1 MSRCTGLIGVPL
13 FCIATLAIAQAPTR
27 AADPIFVRAQTL
39 VSDGNGVAGRAL
51 IDSVIAKTPPTSQLY
66 PQALFWRATLAANA
80 ADAESDYKHIVV
92 DYPLAPQ
99 AEDALLRLAQLE
111 LARGDRDGALNH
123 LQRIPRDYPRSKSL
137 ARASYWTARVLF
149 EKNDIPNAC
158 AANASAL
165 AQADVSEV
173 ELRNQIQYQG
183 QRCPAVAAV
192 ATTTAPAAPVP
203 TPVTSA
209 TATIPPAS
217 VTASTTSA
225 KAIPATS
232 TASTTPAKVTPAT
245 STASKPVV
253 PAVAVK
259 PEAIVTDSPKVRAP
273 SPVHKTIPI
282 AAVPRPKPPAEANDA
297 KPSIVDPSKAPKAVA
312 ESPKAPKA
320 VAENTEPKRNTP
332 VSRGNGYSVQVA
344 AYTHKAEADKLVSS
358 LTKRGYSARVDGS
371 VAPFRVR
378 IGRYTTER
386 DAEDALKKLKS
397 KHMDGFVVRAPER

>member
-1 MSRCTGLIGVPL
+1 MSRCTVFFGLPL
-13 FCIATLAIAQAPTR
+13 FCVATLAIAQAPSR
-27 AADPIFVRAQTL
+27 PADPIFVRAQAL

-158 AANASAL
+158 AANANAL
-165 AQADVSEV
+165 AQADVSEI

-183 QRCPAVAAV
+183 QRCPAAAAV
-192 ATTTAPAAPVP
+192 VTTTAPVAPATTAP
-203 TPVTSA
+203 T

-217 VTASTTSA
+217 GTASA
-225 KAIPATS
+225 
-232 TASTTPAKVTPAT
+232 TPAKTSPAI
-245 STASKPVV
+245 STAPKPVA
-253 PAVAVK
+253 PASVEKPQAVDTVSATVK
-259 PEAIVTDSPKVRAP
+259 AP
-273 SPVHKTIPI
+273 SPAPKTVPTVP
-282 AAVPRPKPPAEANDA
+282 VPRPKPPTDANDS
-297 KPSIVDPSKAPKAVA
+297 KPSIVDPSKAPKTVA
-312 ESPKAPKA
+312 EKPEA
-320 VAENTEPKRNTP
+320 KRNTAP
-332 VSRGNGYSVQVA
+332 SRGSGYSVQVA
-344 AYTHKAEADKLVSS
+344 AYTHKAEADKLASS
-358 LTKRGYSARVDGS
+358 LSKRGYSARVDGS

-386 DAEDALKKLKS
+386 DAEGALKKLKS

>member
-1 MSRCTGLIGVPL
+1 MSRCAGFVGLPF
-13 FCIATLAIAQAPTR
+13 FCITALATAQAPSR
-27 AADPIFVRAQTL
+27 PADPIFVRAQTL

-158 AANASAL
+158 AANANAL
-165 AQADVSEV
+165 AQADASEI

-192 ATTTAPAAPVP
+192 ATTTAPATPAPA
-203 TPVTSA
+203 PVTSTTA
-209 TATIPPAS
+209 TAPPAS
-217 VTASTTSA
+217 VTASTTPTKS
-225 KAIPATS
+225 IPAGS

-253 PAVAVK
+253 PAAAVK
-259 PEAIVTDSPKVRAP
+259 PEAIITDSPKVRAP
-273 SPVHKTIPI
+273 SSVHKTIP
-282 AAVPRPKPPAEANDA
+282 ATAVPRPKPPAEANDA
-297 KPSIVDPSKAPKAVA
+297 KPSIVDPSKAPKAVS
-312 ESPKAPKA
+312 EKP
-320 VAENTEPKRNTP
+320 EPKRNTP
-332 VSRGNGYSVQVA
+332 VSRGSGYSVQVA
-344 AYTHKAEADKLVSS
+344 AYTHKAEADKLASGLS
-358 LTKRGYSARVDGS
+358 KRGYSVRVDGS

>member
-1 MSRCTGLIGVPL
+1 MCRCAGFIGLSL
-13 FCIATLAIAQAPTR
+13 FCIATLATAQVPSR
-27 AADPIFVRAQTL
+27 PADPIFVRAQTL

-158 AANASAL
+158 AANANAL

-183 QRCPAVAAV
+183 QRCPAPAAV
-192 ATTTAPAAPVP
+192 ATTTAAAAPTTTAP
-203 TPVTSA
+203 APS

-217 VTASTTSA
+217 GTASS
-225 KAIPATS
+225 
-232 TASTTPAKVTPAT
+232 TPAKTTAATSPSPKPATPA
-245 STASKPVV
+245 SVE
-253 PAVAVK
+253 K
-259 PEAIVTDSPKVRAP
+259 PEAVDTVSATVKAP
-273 SPVHKTIPI
+273 SPTPKTAPT
-282 AAVPRPKPPAEANDA
+282 AVPKTAPTVAVPRPKPPTEANDS

-312 ESPKAPKA
+312 EKPEA
-320 VAENTEPKRNTP
+320 KRNTSA
-332 VSRGNGYSVQVA
+332 SRGSGYSVQVA
-344 AYTHKAEADKLVSS
+344 AYTHKAEADKLASS
-358 LTKRGYSARVDGS
+358 LSKRGYSARVDGS

-378 IGRYTTER
+378 IGRYTTEH